1 MGAVEFEEMVIFDDS
16 FCIFLF
22 LEKRLSPLHDDVG
35 VIVLFD
41 RIAHENL
48 LVGAAEGLLRGF
60 LLFRRAGAGG
70 DDREY
75 RDAEAEGH
83 RHA

>member
-1 MGAVEFEEMVIFDDS
+1 MGAVEFEEMAIFDDG
-16 FCIFLF
+16 FRILLF

-48 LVGAAEGLLRGF
+48 FVCATEGLLRG
-60 LLFRRAGAGG
+60 LLRFWFAGAGG

-75 RDAEAEGH
+75 RDTEAEGH